1 MNERLRKITSS
12 AVLAALIC
20 VLTMF
25 PQIYM
30 PVTKGYVN
38 LGDCLV
44 LTAAWLLGANYGGIA
59 AALGSA
65 LADIITGY
73 VHYAPAT
80 FIIKG
85 AMAVAAAIIV
95 KALADHET
103 VGRLIGAVVAEL
115 IMVAGYFLYSW
126 FFITGSA
133 ITSAPSIIGNLVQG
147 VVGIAVGMALIF
159 ALDKTKI
166 RKLISTK

>member
-1 MNERLRKITSS
+1 MNERLRKTVTA
-12 AVLAALIC
+12 AVFTALIC

-30 PVTKGYVN
+30 PVTRGYVN

-44 LTAAWLLGANYGGIA
+44 LAAAWLLGANYGGIA

-85 AMAVAAAIIV
+85 LMAVAAALIV
-95 KALADHET
+95 KAFHDRVT
-103 VGRLIGAVVAEL
+103 IGRIVGAVAAEL
-115 IMVAGYFLYSW
+115 IMVTGYYLYSW
-126 FFITGSA
+126 WFITGSA
-133 ITSAPSIIGNLVQG
+133 VASAPSIIGNLVQG
-147 VVGIAVGMALIF
+147 AVGIIVGIALMT
-159 ALDKTKI
+159 ALDKT
-166 RKLISTK
+166 RLHSLLNTK

>member
-1 MNERLRKITSS
+1 MNERLRKITAA

-30 PVTKGYVN
+30 PVTRGYVN

-44 LTAAWLLGANYGGIA
+44 LAAAWLLGANYGGIA

-85 AMAVAAAIIV
+85 AMAVAAALIA
-95 KALADHET
+95 KALAKHET
-103 VGRLIGAVVAEL
+103 VGRLVGAVAAEL
-115 IMVAGYFLYSW
+115 IMVTGYFLYSW

-133 ITSAPSIIGNLVQG
+133 ITAAPSIIGNLVQG

-166 RKLISTK
+166 RQLISTK